1 LENGHAMF
9 GVNDAERIYLEK
21 NGNGGKLMTHGN
33 DVMGVERVN
42 NKGQ

>member
-1 LENGHAMF
+1 MVGEY
-9 GVNDAERIYLEK
+9 YLEK
-21 NGNGGKLMTHGN
+21 NGDGDKLTTHGH